1 MDAPTIRYAKT
12 SDGVSIACWALGSGP
27 ALVYLPPMPG
37 HVLLEW
43 ESEVFGGLYRTIAER
58 YRLIRFDFRNSGLS
72 QRVPD
77 GPLSDSGVRDI
88 EAVADRL
95 GADRLSIWAQGL
107 SGHAAIVFAA
117 QRPERVDALILS
129 ECFASFAD
137 IADVG
142 QVQALTSLCERDY
155 ETFTETMGNVFFGWE
170 AQKPAREFAVLLR
183 ASVTHEQMIAGM
195 REFVQSDVSTFLSGV
210 RARTLVLHH
219 RGAQLV
225 PQEATT
231 KLASRIAGA
240 RLVLLEGET
249 VAGPLYDPA
258 EAAAID
264 DLLLGP
270 DTPAR
275 QSRGTTPSGTAII
288 LFADIADSTALT
300 ERLGDAAF
308 REKARELDD
317 ALRSAI
323 SSNGGTAIDGKLLG
337 DGVLA
342 TFGAARE
349 AIACAQGIH
358 RIARTQSSPPRV
370 GEGLGEGSALLLH
383 VGIHAGDVI
392 REDNNVYGGAVNIA
406 ARVASEAAAGETL
419 VSGTVRDLARTSA
432 GVSFEDRGER
442 ELKGVGEPVRLYAVR
457 EER

>member
-1 MDAPTIRYAKT
+1 MEPQIQYATT

-43 ESEVFGGLYRTIAER
+43 KSEVFGGLYRSIAER

-72 QRVPD
+72 QRGPD
-77 GPLSDSGVRDI
+77 SPLSGSEVLDM

-95 GADRLSIWAQGL
+95 GVHQLSIWAQGL
-107 SGHAAIVFAA
+107 SGHAAIAFAA
-117 QRPERVDALILS
+117 HRPERVDALILS
-129 ECFASFAD
+129 ECFTSFAD

-155 ETFTETMGNVFFGWE
+155 ETFTETMGNIFFGWD
-170 AQKPAREFAVLLR
+170 AQQPAREFATLLR
-183 ASVTHEQMIAGM
+183 ASVTHEQMVEGM
-195 REFVQSDVSTFLSGV
+195 RQFIESDVSGLLSSV

-231 KLASRIAGA
+231 KLASAIAGA
-240 RLVLLEGET
+240 RFVLLEGET
-249 VAGPLYDPA
+249 VAGPLNDPA
-258 EAAAID
+258 EEAAID
-264 DLLLGP
+264 ALLLGSAA
-270 DTPAR
+270 PAR
-275 QSRGTTPSGTAII
+275 PARGTAPSDTAII

-300 ERLGDAAF
+300 ERLGDATF
-308 REKARELDD
+308 REKARSLDE
-317 ALRSAI
+317 ALRGAI
-323 SSNGGTAIDGKLLG
+323 TSNGGTAIDGKLLG

-349 AIACAQGIH
+349 AIACAASCH
-358 RIARTQSSPPRV
+358 AAAEV
-370 GEGLGEGSALLLH
+370 AGLSLH

-392 REDNNVYGGAVNIA
+392 RESNNVYGGAVNIA
-406 ARVASEAAAGETL
+406 ARVASEAAAGQTL
-419 VSGTVRDLARTSA
+419 VSATVRELARTSA
-432 GVSFEDRGER
+432 GVSFEDGGER
-442 ELKGVGEPVRLYAVR
+442 ELKGVGEPVRVFAVR
-457 EER
+457 RQG